1 MLKKILNRDTSK
13 TFRDPD
19 VPTKILKEYADT
31 FVVSLNSV
39 LMHLS
44 KIPSF
49 HQFLRQDQVTFL
61 GHGPDRSY
69 FK

>member
-31 FVVSLNSV
+31 FVVSLNSSFNAFV
-39 LMHLS
+39 KDS
-44 KIPSF
+44 EFPS
-49 HQFLRQDQVTFL
+49 V
-61 GHGPDRSY
+61 
-69 FK
+69 FKARPS